1 LLFRVVFNV
10 IGLFYMQAYKKIG
23 DDDAVYGFVASRILD
38 PQTNIF
44 HYELTGKWH
53 DVLYSYD
60 LELSNGNEDATGGM
74 FILHSVTMLH
84 LVSLSFLK
92 VVG

>member
-1 LLFRVVFNV
+1 MVVNGIV
-10 IGLFYMQAYKKIG
+10 LFYMQAYKKIG
-23 DDDAVYGFVASRILD
+23 DNDAVYGFVRSRILD

-44 HYELTGKWH
+44 HYELTGDWH
-53 DVLYSYD
+53 NALYSYD

-84 LVSLSFLK
+84 LVSLCFLK